1 MTATDPG
8 TPDVPT
14 RPDSVRLAVEL
25 WCAVIVAQLI
35 AAIAQYPVVLDQSRT
50 VLEDMAEKQGQEM
63 PASPTVM
70 AVLSMVLVCV
80 ILTAIALTFLKFFW
94 DGRNWARQGLGVFSA
109 FLVVEL
115 VFSVLSMFSD
125 SDSGERVAAPA
136 WASVFGIVGGVAA
149 IGVLVALMNKDT
161 TAYCRDMA
169 IWRDR
174 KRQNGGVRG

>member
-1 MTATDPG
+1 MTIPDPG

-35 AAIAQYPVVLDQSRT
+35 AAVAQYPVVLDQSRT
-50 VLEDMAEKQGQEM
+50 VLKDMAEQQGQEM
-63 PASPTVM
+63 PASPTTM
-70 AVLSMVLVCV
+70 AVLSMILVCV

-94 DGRNWARQGLGVFSA
+94 DGRNWARQVLGVFSA
-109 FLVVEL
+109 FLAVEL
-115 VFSVLSMFSD
+115 VFSVLAMFGD
-125 SDSGERVAAPA
+125 SESGDGVSAPA
-136 WASVFGIVGGVAA
+136 WSGVFSIIGGVAA

-161 TAYCRDMA
+161 AGYCRDMA
-169 IWRDR
+169 VWRDH